1 MTSFQHYFKYTFK
14 DENKLSSLFMLSL
27 FEEIHCIISFLLEI
41 WIKQRKELCFRMSVS
56 LSLKS
61 YETADKTLQNKLK
74 QLARQALDR

>member
-1 MTSFQHYFKYTFK
+1 
-14 DENKLSSLFMLSL
+14 
-27 FEEIHCIISFLLEI
+27 
-41 WIKQRKELCFRMSVS
+41 MSVS